1 MTIFTNKFISSVS
14 RWKNER
20 IRSKYQIRSN
30 KPLSCEYIYIHRSMN
45 FERKK
50 LRFQRTKNR
59 DSKSFFLKEKEG
71 RIRFLETL
79 NNIGE
84 KIIRK
89 AVESRAR
96 RGTIVQGRSRLAF
109 SFIIEGACSLLLLFK
124 ITHSIA
130 PFTILTNRSLI
141 N

>member
-20 IRSKYQIRSN
+20 IRRKYQIRSN
-30 KPLSCEYIYIHRSMN
+30 KLLSCEYIYIHRSMN

-59 DSKSFFLKEKEG
+59 DSKFFFLKEKEG

-79 NNIGE
+79 NNTGE
-84 KIIRK
+84 EIIRK

-96 RGTIVQGRSRLAF
+96 RGAIVQGRSTRVF
-109 SFIIEGACSLLLLFK
+109 FYHRRSLLASPIIQNYSL
-124 ITHSIA
+124 
-130 PFTILTNRSLI
+130 NRSLHDFNESII